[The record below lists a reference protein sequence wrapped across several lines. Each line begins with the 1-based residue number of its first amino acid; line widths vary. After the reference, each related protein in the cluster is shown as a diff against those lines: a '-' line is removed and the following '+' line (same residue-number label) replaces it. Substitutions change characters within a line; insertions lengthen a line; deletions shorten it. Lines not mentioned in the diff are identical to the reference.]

1 MLHSK
6 TERKMTKK
14 LLYILI
20 AVPVLIFNSCK
31 KDYLDT
37 NPTDAYPS
45 EAVFTTVDGAWTAIN
60 GIHRSLYIQYDA
72 QDQGGQ
78 GSIMINND
86 MLGDDLVMTA
96 AGNGWFNSN
105 YQWVTHRTT
114 SATFLKF
121 TYYFYYRIIANANM
135 ILANVDRAS
144 GEDGPKA
151 IVKGQAQAYRAWA
164 YWNLVQMYGKR
175 YDATSNNTQLGVPLV
190 LTNTTQPLPR
200 ATVAQVYAQINKD
213 IDDAIVNLAGY
224 DMAEI
229 DNRSHISLNA
239 AKGIKARIA
248 LTMQD
253 WATAATNAAEAREG
267 VLLMTN
273 ADYQAGFNDYKNR
286 EWIWGSHQNS
296 EQTTYFYSFFA
307 FMSANYNSS
316 NVRTNPKA
324 INSVLYEKMSAT
336 DVRRKVW
343 SPDGTGVPVP
353 SGGIK
358 PPYINKKF
366 LVATS
371 SSIGDVPLMRAAEM
385 YLIEAEAKAR
395 LHQDG
400 AAADVL
406 YELMSNRD
414 PQYTRSTA
422 TGDALLEEI
431 LTNRRI
437 ELWGEGFRF
446 YDLKRMHQPL
456 DRTGTNHSSVLTNSL
471 MQVPAD
477 DIRWEFL
484 FPQDELNANG
494 NIIQNDL

>member
-1 MLHSK
+1 
-6 TERKMTKK
+6 MTKK
-14 LLYILI
+14 LLYTLI
-20 AVPVLIFNSCK
+20 AVPVLIFSSCK

-45 EAVFTTVDGAWTAIN
+45 EAVFTNVDGAWSAIN

-96 AGNGWFNSN
+96 AGNGWFNGN
-105 YQWVTHRTT
+105 YQWLSHRNT
-114 SATFLKF
+114 SNAFLKY

-135 ILANVDRAS
+135 ILANIDQATGDD
-144 GEDGPKA
+144 GEKK

-175 YDATSNNTQLGVPLV
+175 YDAESTNSQWGVPLV
-190 LTNTTQPLPR
+190 LINTTEPLPR
-200 ATVAQVYAQINKD
+200 STVAEVYTQINKD
-213 IDDAIVNLAGY
+213 IDEAIVNLEGATIGY
-224 DMAEI
+224 
-229 DNRSHISLNA
+229 RVKSHISLNV
-239 AKGIKARIA
+239 AKGIKARVA

-253 WATAATNAAEAREG
+253 WSTAAKYAAEARDG
-267 VLLMTN
+267 VQLMSS
-273 ADYQAGFNDYKNR
+273 ADYVAGFNDYKNK
-286 EWIWGSHQNS
+286 EWMWGSHQIS

-316 NVRTNPKA
+316 NIRTNPKA
-324 INSVLYEKMSAT
+324 IDSVLYQTIAAT
-336 DVRRKVW
+336 DVRKSLW

-353 SGGIK
+353 SGGIT
-358 PPYINKKF
+358 PHFINRKF
-366 LVATS
+366 LVATA
-371 SSIGDVPLMRAAEM
+371 SSIGDVPIMRAAEM

-406 YELMSNRD
+406 YELAVNRD
-414 PQYTRSTA
+414 PAYTKSTA
-422 TGDALLEEI
+422 TGDALLTEI
-431 LTNRRI
+431 LNQRRV

-446 YDLKRMHQPL
+446 YDLKRMHLPL
-456 DRTGTNHSSVLTNSL
+456 DRTGSNHTVALTANL
-471 MQVPAD
+471 MQVPVD

-484 FPQDELNANG
+484 FPQDEVNANG
-494 NIIQNDL
+494 KIIQNPI